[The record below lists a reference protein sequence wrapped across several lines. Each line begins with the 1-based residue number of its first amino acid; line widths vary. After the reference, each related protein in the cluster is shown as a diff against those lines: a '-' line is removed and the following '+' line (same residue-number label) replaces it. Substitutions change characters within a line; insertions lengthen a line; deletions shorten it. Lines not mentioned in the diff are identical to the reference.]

1 MVPTNAGAPKL
12 TGKITKPRIITI
24 MRNLTLTRRNLLAAG
39 AAGGL
44 MSLTGLRFAA
54 AQGSDRQTLRVG
66 MSAFPPAVEPALF
79 NHTATRRVV
88 PQIFDTLIGFDQT
101 EKMALRPAL
110 AERWERIDG
119 RALRLF
125 LRKGVTFHDG
135 SPFSARDVA
144 FSLGPD
150 HLLGPGKSGK
160 TVAMQTLETLDH
172 VEIVDDHTVIIHAK
186 GDDALLEKRLA
197 SWSSEIVGS
206 HAFEAAGS
214 WDKWIAVPVGTGPYR
229 IVSQTLDVNIVLAAF
244 DEYWGGKPPYAGVE
258 YRIIP
263 ELASRINA
271 LSAGEVDFITD
282 LTPDMFT
289 GIEGRQGLE
298 VAGGAVQNTRSLA
311 IDTTGPVLS
320 KVGVRR
326 ALSLA
331 LDRKALVEALWQS
344 RLSIPNGF
352 QFSGFGEGYIEDFPA
367 LAYDPDL
374 ARKLLGE
381 SGYNGETITYKLLNN
396 YYPNQ
401 VAGAQIMVEMW
412 RAVGLNV
419 EIQMMENF
427 AQIEH
432 KPINAIYDNST
443 TAIFPDL
450 LAHAWRLLGPNGE
463 LPELGMW
470 QDKEFFALGEKLKS
484 TVASADR
491 RGIIRRMLEIV
502 DHENPPCIILH
513 GSGQF
518 YGKRKDVAWLPG
530 QTLDLNFGP
539 LNAAYARN

>member
-1 MVPTNAGAPKL
+1 MRDL
-12 TGKITKPRIITI
+12 TF
-24 MRNLTLTRRNLLAAG
+24 TRRNILAAA

-44 MSLTGLRFAA
+44 ISVTGLRFAA
-54 AQGSDRQTLRVG
+54 AQGNDRRTLKVG
-66 MSAFPPAVEPALF
+66 MSRFPAALDPALD
-79 NHTATRRVV
+79 NSTATRRVV
-88 PQIFDTLIGFDQT
+88 PQMFDTLIGFDQT

-110 AERWERIDG
+110 AERWERVDAT
-119 RALRLF
+119 ALRLF

-135 SPFSARDVA
+135 SPFTSRDVA
-144 FSLGPD
+144 FSLSPD
-150 HLLGPGKSGK
+150 HLLGPGKAGK
-160 TVAMQTLETLDH
+160 TVAMQTLDTVDR
-172 VEIVDDHTVIIHAK
+172 VEIVDDHTVIVRAK
-186 GDDALLEKRLA
+186 GDDSLLEKRLA
-197 SWSSEIVGS
+197 SWASEIVSS
-206 HAFEAAGS
+206 HAFDAAGS
-214 WDKWIAVPVGTGPYR
+214 WDKWIQAPVGTGPYR
-229 IVSQTLDVNIVLAAF
+229 IVSQTLDVNVVLAAF
-244 DEYWGGKPPYAGVE
+244 DAYWGGEPPYAGIE

-263 ELASRINA
+263 ELASRMNA
-271 LSAGEVDFITD
+271 LAAGEVDFITD
-282 LTPDMFT
+282 LSPDLFAE
-289 GIEGRQGLE
+289 IERQSGLE
-298 VAGGAVQNTRSLA
+298 VAGGAVQNIRCLA

-320 KVGVRR
+320 QVGVRR

-344 RLSIPNGF
+344 RVPIPNGF
-352 QFSGFGEGYIEDFPA
+352 QFPSFGEGYIEDFPA

-374 ARKLLGE
+374 ASKLLTE
-381 SGYNGETITYKLLNN
+381 SGYKGETIAYKLLNN

-401 VAGAQIMVEMW
+401 VASAQIMVEMW

-427 AQIEH
+427 AQIEK

-463 LPELGMW
+463 LPKLGIW

-484 TVASADR
+484 TVEPADR
-491 RGIIRRMLEIV
+491 RAIIRRMLETI
-502 DHENPPCIILH
+502 DHGNPPCVILH

-518 YGKRKDVAWLPG
+518 YGKRKDIAWGPG

-539 LNAAYARN
+539 FNAAYTQN